1 MAARF
6 TVAVTDDRYGSYAE
20 EKAVL
25 AEIGAELVVND
36 FKNEGE
42 AIAGLASADGV
53 LVNLFPMT
61 RKVIESLTRCRVLSR
76 YGVGYDNVDV
86 AAATAK
92 GIWVTRVPDYSI
104 EDVSDQALALLL
116 ACVRG
121 VAYKDR
127 GVRAGRWNMHKEV
140 PTRRIAGRTLGLV
153 GYGAIARCLH
163 RKTAGFRLARVLVYD
178 PYVDAAAVRKAGAEP
193 ADLERLLRESDYVS
207 VHVPLGPETRGMIG
221 ERQLGLMKREAVLV
235 NTSRGPVI
243 DEKALAAA
251 LAARRIAGAG
261 LDVFETEPLDPAS
274 PLRTLENVVLSDHAG
289 WYSEDSVPEL
299 KTKAARNVAAV
310 LAGGKPAYP
319 VNTIKE

>member
-1 MAARF
+1 MAVRF

-36 FKNEGE
+36 YKNEGE
-42 AIAGLASADGV
+42 AIAGLAGADGV
-53 LVNLFPMT
+53 LVNMFPMT
-61 RKVIESLTRCRVLSR
+61 RKVIEALGRCRVLSR
-76 YGVGYDNVDV
+76 YGVGFDNVDV

-92 GIWVTRVPDYSI
+92 GIWVARVPDYSI

-116 ACVRG
+116 GCVRG

-140 PTRRIAGRTLGLV
+140 QTRRIAGRTLGLV

-163 RKTAGFRLARVLVYD
+163 RKTAGFGLARVLAYD
-178 PYVDAAAVRKAGAEP
+178 PYVDAAAIRKAGAEP
-193 ADLERLLRESDYVS
+193 VDLDTLLRDSDYVS

-221 ERQLGLMKREAVLV
+221 ERQLGLMKPVAILV
-235 NTSRGPVI
+235 NTSRGPVV
-243 DEKALAAA
+243 DERALVTALAAQ
-251 LAARRIAGAG
+251 RIAGAG
-261 LDVFETEPLDPAS
+261 LDVFETEPLDAVS

-289 WYSEDSVPEL
+289 WYSEESVPEL

-319 VNTIKE
+319 VNTISD